1 MFMLTYCLDIQ
12 SGDGTRA
19 KILNRFP
26 YPVSLV
32 WRSDLDDGLSTIVVD
47 DVPDVWHLTTQDGHR
62 FDVVKRGTDE
72 VVDYF
77 KIIMEESDMEVVVE
91 VGPHER
97 SPPFRV
103 KVLNGFPYPV
113 SLYWVGDQ
121 DKAHTRELMMESLQ
135 DVNKFESF
143 PGHRFLIAERDS
155 GEVVDSFEIMRGDLG
170 QPFIFYVG
178 PSSSKIREQ
187 WIVSEDSKVNIDDLK
202 KGNAELSIVL
212 LF

>member
-1 MFMLTYCLDIQ
+1 MLDYIFMLTYCLFTQSAEDIK
-12 SGDGTRA
+12 A

-26 YPVSLV
+26 YPVSVV
-32 WRSDLDDGLSTIVVD
+32 WISDLDDGLPSIVVD
-47 DVPDVWHLTTQDGHR
+47 DLRDVWHLTTKDGHR

-77 KIIMEESDMEVVVE
+77 KIIKAGNDMEVVVE
-91 VGPHER
+91 VGPKER

-170 QPFIFYVG
+170 QPFIVYVG

-187 WIVSEDSKVNIDDLK
+187 WTINEKSKVEIDDLK
-202 KGNAELSIVL
+202 KRNAEL
-212 LF
+212 